1 MARSRFC
8 RICRE
13 FHDIEAAWPAE
24 CVGHFGAVADGHGP
38 NIISDTIAP
47 FQSMADG
54 RMYDSKSQYRRD
66 LKSRGLVEAGNEQ
79 VKQQRREAPPVR
91 DTLRQVRQQLWG

>member
-8 RICRE
+8 RVCKD
-13 FHDIEAAWPAE
+13 FHDLNEAWPQSCYA
-24 CVGHFGAVADGHGP
+24 HFGIKGDDPRFYVQ
-38 NIISDTIAP
+38 SDAIDA

-66 LKSRGLVEAGNEQ
+66 LRARGLVEIGNERIEQ
-79 VKQQRREAPPVR
+79 KPVPLPPVR
-91 DTLRQVRQQLWG
+91 DTLRQAYHQLRG